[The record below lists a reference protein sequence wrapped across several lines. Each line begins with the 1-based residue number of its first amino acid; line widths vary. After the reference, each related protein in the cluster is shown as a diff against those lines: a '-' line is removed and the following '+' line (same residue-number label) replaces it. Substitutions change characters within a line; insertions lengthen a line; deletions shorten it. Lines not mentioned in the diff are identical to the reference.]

1 MYSSYLLICLT
12 KLFVLYCGTIIVTE
26 LSECAFRIFLKK
38 YKKQWKQRRLNRER
52 VSVPLWQPK
61 QWQNNRVLKE
71 KTAQDCKDSAPI

>member
-38 YKKQWKQRRLNRER
+38 YKKQWNQRRLNKER
-52 VSVPLWQPK
+52 ICLSHSDNQSNDK
-61 QWQNNRVLKE
+61 IIE
-71 KTAQDCKDSAPI
+71 F